1 VIVIKRL
8 LLLFAT
14 VLLLTACGQSEEE
27 KQAEVEA
34 QEQVEKEAQLK
45 KEEKVAQK
53 EQEKK
58 DKESAEQKKK
68 DKAAKEKEEQ
78 KESTIKV
85 DEEIELRNLN
95 FKIQTV
101 TIENDKVT
109 VPMSWNH
116 WASNEKIHLTALAYP
131 VVKQGDDELE
141 MIGGEDSLLRQTAKG
156 VDSRIEVEYQL
167 IDDETPITITM
178 KTTSD
183 DPEEGSI
190 TVDIK

>member
-1 VIVIKRL
+1 MKRL
-8 LLLFAT
+8 LLLFAA
-14 VLLLTACGQSEEE
+14 VLILTACGQSEEE
-27 KQAEVEA
+27 KQTEVEA

-45 KEEKVAQK
+45 KEEKATQK

-58 DKESAEQKKK
+58 NKESAEQKKK
-68 DKAAKEKEEQ
+68 DKAAETKDKPKEN
-78 KESTIKV
+78 TIKV

-101 TIENDKVT
+101 TIEGDKVT
-109 VPMSWNH
+109 VPISWSH
-116 WASNEKIHLTALAYP
+116 WASNEKVHLTVLAYP

-141 MIGGEDSLLRQTAKG
+141 VIGGEDSLLRQTAKG
-156 VDSRIEVEYQL
+156 VDSRVEVEYQL

-183 DPEEGSI
+183 DPEEDSI